1 MHRNGE
7 IYCNKCK
14 KQINSNQGVNREEFL
29 RVEKVWGYFSGK
41 DGEKHSFDLCESC
54 YDELLKGF
62 ALPAECEEETE
73 LL

>member
-14 KQINSNQGVNREEFL
+14 KQINSNQGMNREEFL

-41 DGEKHSFDLCESC
+41 DNRVDRFDLCEEC
-54 YDELLKGF
+54 YD
-62 ALPAECEEETE
+62 ALIESFCVTIQQV
-73 LL
+73 